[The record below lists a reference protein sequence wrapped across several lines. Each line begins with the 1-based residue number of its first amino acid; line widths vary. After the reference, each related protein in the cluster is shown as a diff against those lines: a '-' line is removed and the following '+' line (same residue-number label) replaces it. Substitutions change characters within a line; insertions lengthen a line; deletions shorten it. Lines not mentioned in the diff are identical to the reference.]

1 MDRDI
6 PVAPGVS
13 LGKFWH
19 VEQRI
24 GGRAHRYWRALFDC
38 PEGTIKVGSR
48 LLPVFMYTCP
58 ECGYASEENGKCP
71 ACDVTMV
78 RSDEGE
84 VEEEDKEED

>member
-1 MDRDI
+1 
-6 PVAPGVS
+6 
-13 LGKFWH
+13 
-19 VEQRI
+19 
-24 GGRAHRYWRALFDC
+24 
-38 PEGTIKVGSR
+38 
-48 LLPVFMYTCP
+48 MYTCP